1 MPQPWI
7 KLHTGLVSNP
17 KVMSLPADVFKVW
30 ILTLVE
36 TKRYNEN
43 GVVPPLPQLAFAIHV
58 HPKWLA
64 THIETLIT
72 ANLVERRDDALV
84 VHDWDDWQ
92 RGYPSE
98 MRAAVA
104 ERVSRHRTNKRVT
117 S

>member
-43 GVVPPLPQLAFAIHV
+43 GVVPPLPQLAFAMSFRSFRSALCACAREYETIAGMLLDRVLRHAMAFAPIGAMIH
-58 HPKWLA
+58 
-64 THIETLIT
+64 
-72 ANLVERRDDALV
+72 
-84 VHDWDDWQ
+84 
-92 RGYPSE
+92 Y
-98 MRAAVA
+98 
-104 ERVSRHRTNKRVT
+104 
-117 S
+117 